1 MKIFMKF
8 SVNKVLTYLMF
19 FYKVNVVL
27 NWEQNEAILRLHIT
41 SDSIKALINEKNK
54 FNGMPL
60 LT

>member
-1 MKIFMKF
+1 MKILMKF